1 MLLFKFMLKP
11 VGFEEIISA
20 FTGEKHTHTH
30 TRVCTQFFTTLIL
43 VPGLKKKTTKNK
55 RTNKQ
60 KNLEIIWPS
69 Y

>member
-30 TRVCTQFFTTLIL
+30 TCVYTIFHNIDFSAWT
-43 VPGLKKKTTKNK
+43 
-55 RTNKQ
+55 
-60 KNLEIIWPS
+60 
-69 Y
+69 